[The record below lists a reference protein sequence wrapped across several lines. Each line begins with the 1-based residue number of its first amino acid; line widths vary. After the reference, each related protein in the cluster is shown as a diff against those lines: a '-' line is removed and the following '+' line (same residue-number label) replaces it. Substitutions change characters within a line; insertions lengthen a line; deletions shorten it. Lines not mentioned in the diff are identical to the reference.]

1 MEIIFAIIAI
11 VIAITSEN
19 KKRQKQAAQQMKN
32 ILEIRAEQQ
41 SNGRVNPSSAF
52 EQARQRA
59 TQNQRAQQRTQRET
73 SARSADPGRVNVT
86 DTAFSQ
92 VRRQGTKAVFPK
104 NDPGR
109 VSAQS
114 VAQSS
119 KLAEEQRKE
128 RAQAAMRSGDPLMRP
143 VVTRREKFER
153 DSAYE
158 KSNRMDVQ
166 YTSNGCGCTTG
177 KGNASSGKAH
187 GFSSA
192 MYDENRFFK
201 ESREIC
207 SGNWS

>member
-1 MEIIFAIIAI
+1 MEFLFAIIVLFISLA
-11 VIAITSEN
+11 VKGAE
-19 KKRQKQAAQQMKN
+19 KAGKAARDADRKEAAEFAARQQT
-32 ILEIRAEQQ
+32 
-41 SNGRVNPSSAF
+41 GRTNPGSAF

-59 TQNQRAQQRTQRET
+59 TQNQRATGS
-73 SARSADPGRVNVT
+73 SAFAQ
-86 DTAFSQ
+86 AK
-92 VRRQGTKAVFPK
+92 RQGTKEVFSNAP
-104 NDPGR
+104 DPGR

-119 KLAEEQRKE
+119 K
-128 RAQAAMRSGDPLMRP
+128 QAAARRKAAAQKAMQGDILMRP

-153 DSAYE
+153 SSAYE
-158 KSNRMDVQ
+158 RSNLMDVQ

-192 MYDENRFFK
+192 TYDEARFFK

-207 SGNWS
+207 SGKWS